1 MDTDRIEMPVAM
13 DTLDAAPSVGAV
25 TALDPSEIETVDT
38 AAAALMNSLVVVTV
52 SELPTS
58 EKAPLCAAVIETV
71 VCPIVVDDVPMS
83 VTAPAPPPY
92 CRFLPAVLSVVDTT
106 LTVVVPLVIP
116 PIVIVCPPALTVPH
130 DEKMTVLVP
139 NASPVSTFE
148 PDAEI
153 VDEANEMANPDTVA
167 VVRKLDPL
175 VAVSTAEPAAVSES
189 PTRLV
194 ACTWKFAPAATVL
207 VVVTIALS
215 VFTLPTEMPTFVAP
229 ASIRDDVP
237 VTVRP
242 MPLTAPAAAL
252 SAMFVPAVVSSA
264 ALNTEMVTWLME
276 ALELKKLPA
285 DAVIVTLVPATPVPA
300 ALSTNVFTE
309 APIALTVQPPAA
321 VTAVDASCATIV
333 TVAAAPFSTK
343 FDPPL
348 ETIEAAWKRK
358 LVVLVPVRKK
368 LPVVASNRDA
378 VVTVNI
384 APETAAPK

>member
-1 MDTDRIEMPVAM
+1 
-13 DTLDAAPSVGAV
+13 
-25 TALDPSEIETVDT
+25 
-38 AAAALMNSLVVVTV
+38 
-52 SELPTS
+52 
-58 EKAPLCAAVIETV
+58 
-71 VCPIVVDDVPMS
+71 VPR
-83 VTAPAPPPY
+83 T
-92 CRFLPAVLSVVDTT
+92 
-106 LTVVVPLVIP
+106 
-116 PIVIVCPPALTVPH
+116 
-130 DEKMTVLVP
+130 
-139 NASPVSTFE
+139 SPVSTFE